1 MKQIVFLNRFF
12 FPDESATSQL
22 VSDLA
27 FHLAAAGYDVHAVT
41 SRQRYD
47 DPRADL
53 DATEAIRGVTIH
65 RIATTRFGSRC
76 WSDAGSTI

>member
-12 FPDESATSQL
+12 FPDDSATSQL

-27 FHLAAAGYDVHAVT
+27 FHLAGAGYDVHAIA

-53 DATEAIRGVTIH
+53 AVFEVP
-65 RIATTRFGSRC
+65 SRC
-76 WSDAGSTI
+76 VPARHGDACSSIGCRTSIRKWP

>member
-1 MKQIVFLNRFF
+1 MLKQIVFLNRFF
-12 FPDESATSQL
+12 FPDQSATSQL

-27 FHLAAAGYDVHAVT
+27 FHLADAGHDVHAIT

-53 DATEAIRGVTIH
+53 AAIEAIRGVTIH
-65 RIATTRFGSRC
+65 RIATT
-76 WSDAGSTI
+76 